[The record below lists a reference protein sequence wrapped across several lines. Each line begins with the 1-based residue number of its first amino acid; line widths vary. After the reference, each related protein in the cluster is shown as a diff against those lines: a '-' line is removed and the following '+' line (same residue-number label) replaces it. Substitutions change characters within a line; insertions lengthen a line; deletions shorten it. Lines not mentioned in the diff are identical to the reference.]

1 MSIWAI
7 CRHRASV
14 QLGVFSLALSVIAAD
29 LTLATAQTV
38 TATAG
43 AVNGIV
49 TDSTRA
55 VVPGV
60 LVSLSGPS
68 LLTSVTMD
76 HRPDGGVPFLCRAAW

>member
-1 MSIWAI
+1 MWTGDILRFILEMSFWAV

-14 QLGVFSLALSVIAAD
+14 GARVLSLALSVIAAD
-29 LTLATAQTV
+29 LTLAAAQTV
-38 TATAG
+38 TATTG

-60 LVSLSGPS
+60 RVSLSGVS
-68 LLTSVTMD
+68 LLAD
-76 HRPDGGVPFLCRAAW
+76 